1 MNSSTLPRDDR
12 DGRSVSPSAAC
23 RLLLA
28 GPPGAGKS
36 TQGRALAERIDV
48 PYLSTGE
55 FLRDEVRRETRIGQ
69 HAADCMGMGRLVP
82 DWLMVFALESRLN
95 DATQRGFVLDGYP
108 RTVEQAERF
117 RRSLGRFRLDRVI
130 ELAVPE
136 DVAMA
141 RVAKR
146 HRTDDDA
153 RVART
158 RFLTYRRETG
168 PMLEYFAAAGLLT
181 TVDGTRSAEAVALAL
196 SQLIGTQIRRTSSW
210 T

>member
-1 MNSSTLPRDDR
+1 MTPSTLPRDER
-12 DGRSVSPSAAC
+12 AQHSVSPSAAC

-55 FLRDEVRRETRIGQ
+55 LLRDEVRRETRIGH
-69 HAADCMGMGRLVP
+69 HAADYMDMGRLVP
-82 DWLMVFALESRLN
+82 DWLMVYALESKLN

-117 RRSLGRFRLDRVI
+117 QRSLGRFRLDRVI

-141 RVAKR
+141 RIATR

-153 RVART
+153 QVART
-158 RFLTYRRETG
+158 RFHTYRRETG
-168 PMLEYFAAAGLLT
+168 PMLEYFAAAGLLA
-181 TVDGTRSAEAVALAL
+181 TVDGSRSPEAVAMAL
-196 SQLIGTQIRRTSSW
+196 SQLIDTQTRRTRSW